1 MTETPEKL
9 IEITKKAYA
18 VIKGH
23 REGVLQSELWKM
35 LEIDSRTCSRIL
47 KILEEEGKI
56 AREKVKGNTYNI
68 TAVNHER
75 VIDSALLMAGESIVP
90 CVACTEE
97 CDVPNCKLLEDWI
110 YELVFSEME

>member
-1 MTETPEKL
+1 MTETPENL

-35 LEIDSRTCSRIL
+35 LEINSRTCSRIL

-56 AREKVKGNTYNI
+56 VREKV
-68 TAVNHER
+68 R
-75 VIDSALLMAGESIVP
+75 VIPITSLQSTMRESLTRP
-90 CVACTEE
+90 
-97 CDVPNCKLLEDWI
+97 
-110 YELVFSEME
+110 S